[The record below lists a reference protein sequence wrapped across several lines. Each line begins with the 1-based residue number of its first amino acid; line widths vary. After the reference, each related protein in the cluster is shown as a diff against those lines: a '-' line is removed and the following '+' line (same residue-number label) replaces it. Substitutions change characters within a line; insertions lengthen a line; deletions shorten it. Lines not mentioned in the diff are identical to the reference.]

1 MEFEADINFK
11 VWCSDLEGYIFYL
24 LLIALYKFFR
34 TMKEM
39 ERYIVA
45 TYRNSCQPDIMTK
58 TPKTFPNLE
67 MPKIILDTGFDFPKN
82 DTEMTYLKKKNIDKA
97 ICHKLRKKY
106 VYGNNIHKIY
116 NLIVS
121 QTNEQ
126 LQEKAASGATF

>member
-67 MPKIILDTGFDFPKN
+67 MPKIILDTGF
-82 DTEMTYLKKKNIDKA
+82 
-97 ICHKLRKKY
+97 
-106 VYGNNIHKIY
+106 G
-116 NLIVS
+116 
-121 QTNEQ
+121 
-126 LQEKAASGATF
+126 